1 VAEKPAVKA
10 VAVEAAAVKA
20 AAPVPEKLVAKAAAV
35 QSTHA
40 VPVPEKPTAK
50 LPVPNLHVKAAVA
63 VREEPAVK
71 QSVKSPHTVP
81 APAKAVPVPEKPVA
95 KLPVPNL
102 HGHAGA
108 EAAEVRGLAE
118 PVSCKRL
125 EACLAQGAGLA
136 EDKTKEK
143 LKTCIQSFCEDMR
156 SQGKNVS
163 NSRVCDAK
171 GKEIMDIIAMATK
184 EKKASLVALK
194 SENPVAY
201 AAVFHTLL
209 AQGSDVKHVTDAC
222 SLQSSTFLKAASVQK
237 HAEAP
242 KLPEQGYEGKGVK
255 HENMKS
261 ITSDF
266 GAEYGPTTQKPVA
279 PHSGAQGSAIAV
291 AVIVSAVAA
300 LL

>member
-1 VAEKPAVKA
+1 VKA
-10 VAVEAAAVKA
+10 AGVKA
-20 AAPVPEKLVAKAAAV
+20 AAPVTEKLVVKAAAV
-35 QSTHA
+35 QSKHI

-50 LPVPNLHVKAAVA
+50 LPVPNLHVNAAVA
-63 VREEPAVK
+63 VREKPAAK
-71 QSVKSPHTVP
+71 QPVKSLHT
-81 APAKAVPVPEKPVA
+81 APASPKAVLVPEKPEA

-102 HGHAGA
+102 HGHADA
-108 EAAEVRGLAE
+108 EAAEVRGLE
-118 PVSCKRL
+118 QPVSCKRL

-184 EKKASLVALK
+184 EKKASLMALK

-209 AQGSDVKHVTDAC
+209 AQGSDVKQVTDAC

-279 PHSGAQGSAIAV
+279 HSGAQGSAIAIAVVV
-291 AVIVSAVAA
+291 AAVAA